1 MIACLDVDYR
11 DSRARAACVLLESWS
26 SQVPAHTYV
35 ADIADVRPYEPGSF
49 YLRELP
55 CLLSV
60 LRLLSTMPKFLVV
73 DGYVWVSADGEAGL
87 GAHLH
92 AAVHEASPVIGVAK
106 TEFIKLRGSPLVEL
120 VYRGGSKKPLFVTSV
135 GIGIQEAGARVRSM
149 HGAHRIPEP
158 LRLADRVSRNTGAI
172 ADDTRPKQ
180 LLPKLGVDQ

>member
-1 MIACLDVDYR
+1 MIACLDVRYR
-11 DSRARAACVLLESWS
+11 DARARAACVLLESWS
-26 SQVPAHTYV
+26 SHMPAHTYV
-35 ADIADVRPYEPGSF
+35 ADIADVQPYAPGSF

-106 TEFIKLRGSPLVEL
+106 TEFIKLRGSPLVQL
-120 VYRGGSKKPLFVTSV
+120 VYRGESKKPLFVTSV
-135 GIGIQEAGARVRSM
+135 GITVQDAGERVRAM
-149 HGAHRIPEP
+149 HGAHRIPAA
-158 LRLADRVSRNTGAI
+158 LRLADRLSCSTGRI
-172 ADDTRPKQ
+172 ADDTSA
-180 LLPKLGVDQ
+180 